1 MHAKT
6 LTQLPHLLALVAALV
21 LGGCSKD
28 PVSVSRPVGISVPVA
43 SKDAGTGG
51 AVAVDKNINTESG
64 NPYGAFVNAARDAL
78 DGNNPSR
85 IAVVGLSLELLQSST
100 NVSALD
106 QVFTGPVAVSFQM
119 NGTNAIYPVG
129 SVTNPA
135 GTSVGLQVAFDSQ
148 SIPPADYDSL
158 VGGQFKVVLA
168 GTAPNG
174 FESANALADLLANF
188 VFVAYE

>member
-1 MHAKT
+1 MNAKT
-6 LTQLPHLLALVAALV
+6 LAQLLVPAAVLV
-21 LGGCSKD
+21 LAGCSKD

-43 SKDAGTGG
+43 SHDAGAGG
-51 AVAVDKNINTESG
+51 AIAVDKNINTESG

-78 DGNNPSR
+78 GGNNPSR

-100 NVSALD
+100 NVTALD

-129 SVTNPA
+129 AVTDPT

-148 SIPPADYDSL
+148 PIPPADYDSL
-158 VGGQFKVVLA
+158 VGGQFKVVLS

-174 FESANALADLLANF
+174 FAGANALADIVANF